1 MADNARFEPESYQII
16 SDLGQL
22 RLFANPMKMR
32 LLRILQRQEATL
44 GQLAVMLGEQE
55 DVVARHIDQ
64 LSARRLVKTVDRQV
78 RDGQIRDVYRAT
90 ALIYQLR
97 PNPSDV
103 LTPATSLTGATVAAA
118 TMDALTS
125 EIVTSIE
132 TWPDQRMNYEGR
144 RMHMS
149 YSRAEEFNE
158 KLVRLIDDY
167 WGSPDS
173 PKEGDPDDPL
183 LAFIGFWYR
192 FPGEE

>member
-1 MADNARFEPESYQII
+1 MAEKARFEPESHQII
-16 SDLGQL
+16 SDLGQM
-22 RLFANPMKMR
+22 RLFSNPMKMR

-44 GQLAVMLGEQE
+44 GQLAEMLGEQE
-55 DVVARHIDQ
+55 DVVFRHIEQ
-64 LSARRLVKTVDRQV
+64 LSARRLVRTVDRQV
-78 RDGQIRDVYRAT
+78 RDGQIRDVYRAS

-97 PNPSDV
+97 PDPADV
-103 LTPATSLTGATVAAA
+103 RTSATSLTGATVAAA
-118 TMDALTS
+118 TMDAVTS

-144 RMHMS
+144 RTHMP

-158 KLVRLIDDY
+158 KLVRLVDEY

-173 PKEGDPDDPL
+173 PVEGDPDDPL

-192 FPGEE
+192 FPKES